1 VADADAAGADA
12 ASGIGTIAGTCI
24 ASTSLGVV
32 SLLARPTASQLAAVQ
47 PPPAAREVRVSR
59 FTASDG
65 SLTWLELE
73 LGLGLG
79 D

>member
-1 VADADAAGADA
+1 
-12 ASGIGTIAGTCI
+12 
-24 ASTSLGVV
+24 
-32 SLLARPTASQLAAVQ
+32 LLARPTASQLAAVQ